1 MSPFPPASTSPAS
14 RDHQIGETFAKQTH
28 LESNLSLLQAQ
39 DSLDQ
44 ELAAQASARS
54 DPSTDRPV
62 RLFGV
67 WRPAER
73 TAVAALW
80 TLVSPRVAFRYLVVS
95 TGIAIAA
102 LLATARSR
110 LG

>member
-54 DPSTDRPV
+54 DSSTDRPV
-62 RLFGV
+62 PRSV

-95 TGIAIAA
+95 TGIAVAA